1 MEKSFKAIIGLLIL
15 LRIAFLNFASK
26 YKTIYL
32 TKDSDHYIELSQD
45 IPFYF
50 FNDSLVDY
58 WLSTFRL
65 PGYPLIINIFTKF
78 FDINL
83 GIYLNLIADLI
94 SVFLLYKLLLI
105 YFEKK
110 YAFLGSILFLIN
122 MNLLISSTQIMT
134 ESFTTLFL
142 FASFYFFRLERFL
155 ISGVFISLLSI
166 TKPVGIYIIAAYIL
180 LIIWKKKNTMKN
192 IIVLVFLPTLLISG
206 LYINNYIQYES
217 GFYSTSSY
225 FHLQWYNKASESLC
239 EDFNFNKL
247 EVSEPGYVF
256 ENWLQENNLDK
267 KSESQI
273 LINMLIENSRDGL
286 INNLHC
292 KTISSIRSILW
303 NMFGI
308 RSSNWENTNLN
319 EFIIQI
325 VKISSF
331 IYAIIMNL
339 SFLRLLISRSNNQL
353 TSQVLLISCIYI
365 ITTSILPFGNS
376 RIRVLLEPFLIIL
389 FIENLKKYLTVSD

>member
-1 MEKSFKAIIGLLIL
+1 M
-15 LRIAFLNFASK
+15 
-26 YKTIYL
+26 
-32 TKDSDHYIELSQD
+32 
-45 IPFYF
+45 
-50 FNDSLVDY
+50 
-58 WLSTFRL
+58 
-65 PGYPLIINIFTKF
+65 
-78 FDINL
+78 
-83 GIYLNLIADLI
+83 
-94 SVFLLYKLLLI
+94 
-105 YFEKK
+105 
-110 YAFLGSILFLIN
+110 
-122 MNLLISSTQIMT
+122 
-134 ESFTTLFL
+134 
-142 FASFYFFRLERFL
+142 
-155 ISGVFISLLSI
+155 
-166 TKPVGIYIIAAYIL
+166 
-180 LIIWKKKNTMKN
+180 
-192 IIVLVFLPTLLISG
+192 FLPTLLISG

-273 LINMLIENSRDGL
+273 LINMLKENSRDGL